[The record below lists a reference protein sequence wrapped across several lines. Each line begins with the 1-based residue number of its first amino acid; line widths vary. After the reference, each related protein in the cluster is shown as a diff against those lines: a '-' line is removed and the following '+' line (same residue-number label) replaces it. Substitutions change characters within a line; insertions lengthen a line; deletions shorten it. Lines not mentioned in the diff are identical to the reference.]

1 MQTFVI
7 LTLRP
12 MPSAKF
18 VLIIHHVSRCN
29 RAARPISAGMGHPHT
44 VGLHGEWTN
53 VGPPSKK
60 IIH

>member
-1 MQTFVI
+1 MQIFVI
-7 LTLRP
+7 LTLSLRP

-29 RAARPISAGMGHPHT
+29 RAAISAGWVIPK
-44 VGLHGEWTN
+44 LYSGEWTN
-53 VGPPSKK
+53 VFMALHPKK